1 MDNKQQTAVE
11 LFAEQ
16 IRNYKTPLNM
26 AGVEFILI
34 HKEMINKFEQQA
46 KEMESR
52 QSHRYA
58 TFCLRCANENL
69 PIIRFKDWIDL
80 EGGEQ

>member
-1 MDNKQQTAVE
+1 MTNNKQQTAVDWLIDKHFGGIE
-11 LFAEQ
+11 NCTPDF
-16 IRNYKTPLNM
+16 RYKI
-26 AGVEFILI
+26 E
-34 HKEMINKFEQQA
+34 QA

-69 PIIRFKDWIDL
+69 PIIRFKDWIKLD
-80 EGGEQ
+80 GGEQ